1 MNYSRLGMGSFVR
14 PPLSRAHGTAQKRRG
29 QVTEQIK
36 AGSAPSFSP
45 YRITDLLLTV
55 C

>member
-1 MNYSRLGMGSFVR
+1 MNYSRLGMGSFVC